1 MKLLIEFD
9 IDADIIEVPKFVID
23 QRQSLKSRFWKWIS
37 DKSIKHKYWV
47 KLGKDC
53 GSCYYGLQYRA
64 DAFVEWLNKKYIK
77 NDSEK
82 AYVVEEHVNIDD
94 FHHTLP
100 SIFF

>member
-9 IDADIIEVPKFVID
+9 IDADIVEVPQFVVD
-23 QRQSLKSRFWKWIS
+23 QREVFKSRFWKWIS
-37 DKSIKHKYWV
+37 NKAIKHKYWV
-47 KLGKDC
+47 KMQDADGRR
-53 GSCYYGLQYRA
+53 YYALQYRA

-82 AYVVEEHVNIDD
+82 AYVVQTQVSIDD
-94 FHHTLP
+94 FHQELP